1 MPTLANVTLGVA
13 AAVALACGAA
23 ACGSEQQPDQPPR
36 APAQRLTASERAAA
50 GSGHDAIR
58 SYCRRLGLY
67 LTGRRGKPATG
78 VQRRAVTGA
87 RTLARLAR
95 RKPEAPYARDQT
107 ISQLAA
113 DTAEDLE
120 GTNCSARLVVE
131 LERGL

>member
-1 MPTLANVTLGVA
+1 MT
-13 AAVALACGAA
+13 AV
-23 ACGSEQQPDQPPR
+23 
-36 APAQRLTASERAAA
+36 ERAAA
-50 GSGHDAIR
+50 ATGYEAIR

-67 LTGRRGKPATG
+67 LTGRRGMPGTR

-95 RKPEAPYARDQT
+95 RKPEATYVRGQT

-120 GTNCSARLVVE
+120 GTNCSGRLVVE